1 MSSLF
6 DDLSLPDAFRRLDGV
21 TVAPS
26 AAAPADGSTGREQ
39 AHPGPGEAP
48 AQEEPPLAEEPPPED
63 EPPFEDVSP
72 FEDEPPSTAL
82 PAAPADDEQIPHP
95 ADRARPAGDRHD
107 AFAVDPAV
115 LSELTDGLNPA
126 QREAV
131 EHRGSPLL
139 IVAGAGSGKTRVLT
153 RRIAHLLR
161 AREALPGEILAI
173 TFTNKAAAEMRERV
187 GELVG
192 PVARSMWVSTF
203 HSACVRILRR
213 DAQAAGLKSTFT
225 IYDSADSLRLITT
238 IAKDLELDTKK
249 HAPRALASR
258 ISSLKNELIDPID
271 FADEAESAK
280 NPFERT
286 LARIYTNYTER
297 LRQANAVD
305 FDDLIALTVT
315 LLRENPAIREGYRRR
330 FRHLLVDEYQD
341 TNTAQYQLVRELV
354 GEDPRA
360 DLTVVGDSD
369 QSIYAFR
376 GATIRNII
384 EFEKDFPSA
393 RTIVLEQN
401 YRSTQNILTAANA
414 VIEENEGRRK
424 KNLWTDQGEG
434 EQITLYVADDEQAE
448 ARYIARQIDALVDHG
463 RSAGDIAI
471 FYRANAQSRALE
483 DQLIRVG
490 LPYRVVGGTRFYE
503 RREIK
508 DAMAYLRVLA
518 NPADEINLR
527 RILNVPKR
535 GIGDRAEAAIAMLA
549 ERDRISFGEA
559 LRRADEAPGIATRSL
574 NAVRTFVAMLEDLQ
588 EMASRGDGPA
598 ELVEAI
604 LQRSG
609 YYAELQ
615 GSEDLQDE
623 SLLENLAE
631 LISVAAEFEAE
642 TEAADAA
649 ASEFEEA
656 EPEAGSDSGSR
667 SDSGAEP
674 GTVAGPGTAAGP
686 GTGAEGSTE
695 GPAGSSEVIGA
706 DIDPEAALSAPDDPE
721 ASLVDRF
728 LEKVSLVADADQLPG
743 GEDQFVTLMTLHTAK
758 GLEFP
763 VVFLTGM
770 EDGTFP
776 HNRTL
781 SDPHELQ
788 EERRLAYVGITRSRE
803 RLYLTRAQMRT
814 TWGQSQFMPGSRFLD
829 EIPEAVLDV
838 ARAGSTLSGA
848 DLGGMGAGGY
858 GSGTS
863 GGSRS
868 GGGRGPSFSGGIGGG
883 RSDVKR
889 PSFGSGRTPVSAA
902 AMPQLSVGD
911 RVTHDSFGM
920 GSVTEVSGQGEK
932 TQVEVQFKP
941 PNGTKRLLLRYA
953 PLTKL

>member
-21 TVAPS
+21 RVN
-26 AAAPADGSTGREQ
+26 PATPP
-39 AHPGPGEAP
+39 H
-48 AQEEPPLAEEPPPED
+48 EEPPHEEEPPYD
-63 EPPFEDVSP
+63 ELPPVDDRPVPVPSRP
-72 FEDEPPSTAL
+72 GPARAGGPGLDEL
-82 PAAPADDEQIPHP
+82 
-95 ADRARPAGDRHD
+95 
-107 AFAVDPAV
+107 V
-115 LSELTDGLNPA
+115 DGLNPA

-161 AREALPGEILAI
+161 TGEAMPGEILAI

-187 GELVG
+187 EELVG
-192 PVARSMWVSTF
+192 PAARSMWVSTF

-213 DAQAAGLKSTFT
+213 DAAAAGLKSSFT

-238 IAKDLELDTKK
+238 IAKDLQLDTKK

-258 ISSLKNELIDPID
+258 ISTLKNDLTDPID
-271 FADEAESAK
+271 FADQAESAK
-280 NPFERT
+280 NPFEKT
-286 LARIYTNYTER
+286 LAKIYTNYTER

-305 FDDLIALTVT
+305 FDDLIGLTVA
-315 LLRENPAIREGYRRR
+315 LLRDNPAIREGYRRR

-384 EFEKDFPSA
+384 EFEQDFPSA

-414 VIEENEGRRK
+414 VIEENRGRRE

-448 ARYIARQIDALVDHG
+448 ARYIGRQIDALVDDG
-463 RSAGDIAI
+463 RRAGDIAI

-483 DQLIRVG
+483 DQLIRIG

-508 DAMAYLRVLA
+508 DAIAYLQVLA

-535 GIGDRAEAAIAMLA
+535 GIGDRAEAAVAMLA
-549 ERDRISFGEA
+549 ERERIGFGEA
-559 LRRADEAPGIATRSL
+559 LRRAEEAPGIATRSL

-588 EMASRGDGPA
+588 QMAADGDGPA
-598 ELVEAI
+598 ELLEAI

-615 GSEDLQDE
+615 GSDDPQDE
-623 SLLENLAE
+623 SRLENLAE
-631 LISVAAEFEAE
+631 LVSVAAEFEAQAEEEDALASEYEDEADAPATDTPGTEAPE
-642 TEAADAA
+642 TEA
-649 ASEFEEA
+649 
-656 EPEAGSDSGSR
+656 P
-667 SDSGAEP
+667 GAP
-674 GTVAGPGTAAGP
+674 
-686 GTGAEGSTE
+686 
-695 GPAGSSEVIGA
+695 GA
-706 DIDPEAALSAPDDPE
+706 DIAPDAALTAPDDPE

-728 LEKVSLVADADQLPG
+728 LEKVSLVADADQIPG
-743 GEDQFVTLMTLHTAK
+743 EEDQFVTLMTLHTAK

-781 SDPHELQ
+781 SDPEELE
-788 EERRLAYVGITRSRE
+788 EERRLAYVGITRARE
-803 RLYLTRAQMRT
+803 KLFLTRAQMRAL
-814 TWGQSQFMPGSRFLD
+814 WGQTQFMPASRFLD
-829 EIPEAVLDV
+829 EVPESVLDV

-848 DLGGMGAGGY
+848 GFGGGY
-858 GSGTS
+858 GSGGYG
-863 GGSRS
+863 GGSYGGQGS
-868 GGGRGPSFSGGIGGG
+868 GSRRGPSFSGGIGGG
-883 RSDVKR
+883 RSDIKR
-889 PSFGSGRTPVSAA
+889 PSLGSGRKATPAEKL
-902 AMPQLSVGD
+902 PQLVVGD
-911 RVTHDSFGM
+911 RITHDSFGM
-920 GSVTEVSGQGEK
+920 GTVTEVAGQGEK
-932 TQVEVQFKP
+932 TQIEVQFKAP
-941 PNGTKRLLLRYA
+941 HGTKRLVLRYA
-953 PLTKL
+953 AVTKL

>member
-21 TVAPS
+21 RVNPVGSPS
-26 AAAPADGSTGREQ
+26 ARDDRRDRP
-39 AHPGPGEAP
+39 
-48 AQEEPPLAEEPPPED
+48 EEPPLPEAPPEED
-63 EPPFEDVSP
+63 EPPYDEAPPFDEALADAESP
-72 FEDEPPSTAL
+72 VPEPP
-82 PAAPADDEQIPHP
+82 ADHTHAPHP
-95 ADRARPAGDRHD
+95 AEQPWHRSPVAPPPG
-107 AFAVDPAV
+107 
-115 LSELTDGLNPA
+115 LEELTDGLNPA

-161 AREALPGEILAI
+161 SGEAMPGEILAI

-213 DAQAAGLKSTFT
+213 DAAAAGLKSSFT

-258 ISSLKNELIDPID
+258 ISTLKNDLVDPID
-271 FADEAESAK
+271 FADQAESAK

-305 FDDLIALTVT
+305 FDDLIGLTVT

-354 GEDPRA
+354 GDDPRA

-376 GATIRNII
+376 GATIRNIV
-384 EFEKDFPSA
+384 EFEQDFPTA

-401 YRSTQNILTAANA
+401 YRSTQNILSAANS
-414 VIEENEGRRK
+414 VIEENSGRRK
-424 KNLWTDQGEG
+424 KNLWTNQGAG
-434 EQITLYVADDEQAE
+434 EKITLYVADDEKAE
-448 ARYIARQIDALVDHG
+448 ARYIGRQIDALVDDG
-463 RSAGDIAI
+463 RSAGEIAI

-483 DQLIRVG
+483 DQLIRIG

-508 DAMAYLRVLA
+508 DAIAYLQVLA

-549 ERDRISFGEA
+549 ERERIGFGDA

-588 EMASRGDGPA
+588 EMAEKGEGPA
-598 ELVEAI
+598 ELLEAI
-604 LQRSG
+604 LTRSG

-615 GSEDLQDE
+615 GSDDPQDE
-623 SLLENLAE
+623 SRLENLAE
-631 LISVAAEFEAE
+631 LISVAAEFEAQIE
-642 TEAADAA
+642 EADAV
-649 ASEFEEA
+649 ASELEDEDDQ
-656 EPEAGSDSGSR
+656 EDS
-667 SDSGAEP
+667 AP
-674 GTVAGPGTAAGP
+674 
-686 GTGAEGSTE
+686 
-695 GPAGSSEVIGA
+695 GA
-706 DIDPEAALSAPDDPE
+706 DIAPDAALRAPDDPE

-743 GEDQFVTLMTLHTAK
+743 EEDQFVTLMTLHTAK

-781 SDPHELQ
+781 GDPEELQ
-788 EERRLAYVGITRSRE
+788 EERRLAYVGITRARE
-803 RLYLTRAQMRT
+803 KLYLTRSQMRA
-814 TWGQSQFMPGSRFLD
+814 TWGQTQFMPASRFLD
-829 EIPEAVLDV
+829 EVPEAVLDV
-838 ARAGSTLSGA
+838 ARAGSSLSGA
-848 DLGGMGAGGY
+848 GFGGYSGSAGGSGGY
-858 GSGTS
+858 GSQ
-863 GGSRS
+863 
-868 GGGRGPSFSGGIGGG
+868 RGPSFSGGIGGG
-883 RSDVKR
+883 RSDIKR
-889 PSFGSGRTPVSAA
+889 PSFGSGRKATPTEKL
-902 AMPQLSVGD
+902 PQLVVGD
-911 RVTHDSFGM
+911 RITHDSFGM
-920 GSVTEVSGQGEK
+920 GTVTEVAGQGDK
-932 TQVEVQFKP
+932 TQIEVQFRAP
-941 PNGTKRLLLRYA
+941 HGTKRLVLRYA
-953 PLTKL
+953 AVTKL

>member
-21 TVAPS
+21 RVH
-26 AAAPADGSTGREQ
+26 PATSP
-39 AHPGPGEAP
+39 H
-48 AQEEPPLAEEPPPED
+48 EEPPREEEPPVDE
-63 EPPFEDVSP
+63 EPPHE
-72 FEDEPPSTAL
+72 EEPPYDEL
-82 PAAPADDEQIPHP
+82 PPVDDRPVPVPSRPGPARAGGPGLDEL
-95 ADRARPAGDRHD
+95 
-107 AFAVDPAV
+107 V
-115 LSELTDGLNPA
+115 DGLNPA

-161 AREALPGEILAI
+161 TGEAMPGEILAI

-187 GELVG
+187 EELVG
-192 PVARSMWVSTF
+192 PAARSMWVSTF

-213 DAQAAGLKSTFT
+213 DAAAAGLKSSFT

-238 IAKDLELDTKK
+238 IAKDLQLDTKK

-258 ISSLKNELIDPID
+258 ISTLKNDLTDPID
-271 FADEAESAK
+271 FADQAESAK
-280 NPFERT
+280 NPFEKT
-286 LARIYTNYTER
+286 LAKIYTNYTER

-305 FDDLIALTVT
+305 FDDLIGLTVA
-315 LLRENPAIREGYRRR
+315 LLRDNPAIREGYRRR

-384 EFEKDFPSA
+384 EFEQDFPSA

-401 YRSTQNILTAANA
+401 YRSTQNILAAANS

-448 ARYIARQIDALVDHG
+448 ARYIGRQIDALVDDG
-463 RSAGDIAI
+463 RRAGDIAI

-483 DQLIRVG
+483 DQLIRIG

-508 DAMAYLRVLA
+508 DAIAYLQVLA

-535 GIGDRAEAAIAMLA
+535 GIGDRAEAAVAMLA
-549 ERDRISFGEA
+549 ERERIGFGEA
-559 LRRADEAPGIATRSL
+559 LRRAEEAPGIATRSL

-588 EMASRGDGPA
+588 QMAADGDGPA
-598 ELVEAI
+598 ELLEAI

-615 GSEDLQDE
+615 GSDDPQDE
-623 SLLENLAE
+623 SRLENLAE
-631 LISVAAEFEAE
+631 LVSVAAEFEAQAEEEDALASEYEDEADAPATDTPGTEAPE
-642 TEAADAA
+642 TEA
-649 ASEFEEA
+649 
-656 EPEAGSDSGSR
+656 P
-667 SDSGAEP
+667 GAP
-674 GTVAGPGTAAGP
+674 
-686 GTGAEGSTE
+686 
-695 GPAGSSEVIGA
+695 GA
-706 DIDPEAALSAPDDPE
+706 DIAPDAALTAPDDPE

-728 LEKVSLVADADQLPG
+728 LEKVSLVADADQIPG
-743 GEDQFVTLMTLHTAK
+743 EEDQFVTLMTLHTAK

-781 SDPHELQ
+781 SDPEELE
-788 EERRLAYVGITRSRE
+788 EERRLAYVGITRARE
-803 RLYLTRAQMRT
+803 KLFLTRAQMRAL
-814 TWGQSQFMPGSRFLD
+814 WGQTQFMPASRFLD
-829 EIPEAVLDV
+829 EVPESVLDV

-848 DLGGMGAGGY
+848 GFGGGY
-858 GSGTS
+858 GSGGYG
-863 GGSRS
+863 GGSYGGQGS
-868 GGGRGPSFSGGIGGG
+868 GSRRGPSFSGGIGGG
-883 RSDVKR
+883 RSDIKR
-889 PSFGSGRTPVSAA
+889 PSLGSGRKATPAEKL
-902 AMPQLSVGD
+902 PQLVVGD
-911 RVTHDSFGM
+911 RITHDSFGM
-920 GSVTEVSGQGEK
+920 GTVTEVAGQGEK
-932 TQVEVQFKP
+932 TQIEVQFKAP
-941 PNGTKRLLLRYA
+941 HGTKRLVLRYA
-953 PLTKL
+953 AVTKL

>member
-21 TVAPS
+21 QVTPAS
-26 AAAPADGSTGREQ
+26 AQKAAVGREDDRT
-39 AHPGPGEAP
+39 AVDETDPG
-48 AQEEPPLAEEPPPED
+48 LLDRDPPPED
-63 EPPFEDVSP
+63 EAPPLEEEP
-72 FEDEPPSTAL
+72 PYEDEPPREELPSVDDRPVAVPSRTPQRADGPAL
-82 PAAPADDEQIPHP
+82 AA
-95 ADRARPAGDRHD
+95 
-107 AFAVDPAV
+107 
-115 LSELTDGLNPA
+115 LTDGLNPA

-161 AREALPGEILAI
+161 TGEALPGEILAI

-187 GELVG
+187 EELIG
-192 PVARSMWVSTF
+192 PAARSMWVSTF

-213 DAQAAGLKSTFT
+213 DAAAAGLKSSFT

-238 IAKDLELDTKK
+238 IAKDLQLDTKK

-258 ISSLKNELIDPID
+258 ISTLKNDLTDPVD
-271 FADEAESAK
+271 FADQAESAK
-280 NPFERT
+280 NPFEKT
-286 LARIYTNYTER
+286 LATIYTNYTER

-305 FDDLIALTVT
+305 FDDLIGLTVA

-376 GATIRNII
+376 GATIRNIV
-384 EFEKDFPSA
+384 EFEQDFPSA

-401 YRSTQNILTAANA
+401 YRSTQNILSAANA
-414 VIEENEGRRK
+414 VIEENQGRRK
-424 KNLWTDQGEG
+424 KNLWTDQGQG
-434 EQITLYVADDEQAE
+434 ERITLYVADDEQSE
-448 ARYIARQIDALVDHG
+448 ARYIGRQIDALVDDG
-463 RSAGDIAI
+463 RRAGDIAI

-508 DAMAYLRVLA
+508 DAIAYLQVLA

-549 ERDRISFGEA
+549 ERDRIGFGEA
-559 LRRADEAPGIATRSL
+559 LRRAEEAPGIATRSL

-588 EMASRGDGPA
+588 AQAERGDGPA
-598 ELVEAI
+598 ELLEAI
-604 LQRSG
+604 LTRSG

-615 GSEDLQDE
+615 GSDDPQDE
-623 SLLENLAE
+623 SRLENLAE
-631 LISVAAEFEAE
+631 LISVAAEFEAQME
-642 TEAADAA
+642 ELDAL
-649 ASEFEEA
+649 ASEVEDDEEEGERRQDGA
-656 EPEAGSDSGSR
+656 SRADDPTAGPADVPTAGPADDATAGPSD
-667 SDSGAEP
+667 DPTADP
-674 GTVAGPGTAAGP
+674 GVAGATTASDA
-686 GTGAEGSTE
+686 
-695 GPAGSSEVIGA
+695 VGA
-706 DIDPEAALSAPDDPE
+706 DIAPDAALTAPDDPE
-721 ASLVDRF
+721 AGLVDRF

-743 GEDQFVTLMTLHTAK
+743 EEDQFVTLMTLHTAK

-781 SDPHELQ
+781 GDPDELE
-788 EERRLAYVGITRSRE
+788 EERRLAYVGITRARE
-803 RLYLTRAQMRT
+803 KLYLTRAQMRSM
-814 TWGQSQFMPGSRFLD
+814 WGQSQYMPASRFLD
-829 EIPEAVLDV
+829 EVPEEVLDV
-838 ARAGSTLSGA
+838 ARAGSTLG
-848 DLGGMGAGGY
+848 GAGFGGSGY
-858 GSGTS
+858 GGSS
-863 GGSRS
+863 GGS
-868 GGGRGPSFSGGIGGG
+868 GGRGAGRGPSFSGGIGGG
-883 RSDVKR
+883 RADVKR
-889 PSFGSGRTPVSAA
+889 PSFGSGRTATPTEKL
-902 AMPQLSVGD
+902 PQLAVGD

-920 GSVTEVSGQGEK
+920 GTVAEVSGQGDK
-932 TQVEVQFKP
+932 TQVEVQFRDP
-941 PNGTKRLLLRYA
+941 HGRKRLLLRYA

>member
-21 TVAPS
+21 SVTPS
-26 AAAPADGSTGREQ
+26 ARAQ
-39 AHPGPGEAP
+39 AGPVGVPGPGGETQDRP
-48 AQEEPPLAEEPPPED
+48 PLEEPPSDEPPHDEPPYDEPPHDDAPPPESD
-63 EPPFEDVSP
+63 RVPQPPAELSY
-72 FEDEPPSTAL
+72 A
-82 PAAPADDEQIPHP
+82 PHP
-95 ADRARPAGDRHD
+95 AERAADGAASWAGGDAQGERPHLG
-107 AFAVDPAV
+107 
-115 LSELTDGLNPA
+115 ELTEGLNPA

-161 AREALPGEILAI
+161 SGEALPGEILAI
-173 TFTNKAAAEMRERV
+173 TFTNKAAAEMRDRV

-213 DAQAAGLKSTFT
+213 DAAAAGLKSSFT

-258 ISSLKNELIDPID
+258 ISTLKNDLVDPID
-271 FADEAESAK
+271 FADQAETAK

-286 LARIYTNYTER
+286 LAKIFTNYTER

-305 FDDLIALTVT
+305 FDDLIGLTVT

-376 GATIRNII
+376 GATIRNIV
-384 EFEKDFPSA
+384 EFEQDFPTA

-401 YRSTQNILTAANA
+401 YRSTQNILSAANS

-424 KNLWTDQGEG
+424 KNLWTDQGQG
-434 EQITLYVADDEQAE
+434 EKITLYVADDEREE
-448 ARYIARQIDALVDHG
+448 ARYIGRQIDALVDDG

-490 LPYRVVGGTRFYE
+490 LPYKVVGGTRFYE

-508 DAMAYLRVLA
+508 DAIAYLQVLT

-549 ERDRISFGEA
+549 ERERIGFGEA
-559 LRRADEAPGIATRSL
+559 LRRAEEAPGIATRSL

-588 EMASRGDGPA
+588 QLAADGTGPA
-598 ELVEAI
+598 DLLEAI
-604 LQRSG
+604 LRRSG
-609 YYAELQ
+609 YDAELQ
-615 GSEDLQDE
+615 GSDDPQDE
-623 SLLENLAE
+623 SRLENLAE
-631 LISVAAEFEAE
+631 LISVAAEFEAQIEEADAVASEYEDETATDDE
-642 TEAADAA
+642 TETAP
-649 ASEFEEA
+649 ASA
-656 EPEAGSDSGSR
+656 PL
-667 SDSGAEP
+667 
-674 GTVAGPGTAAGP
+674 
-686 GTGAEGSTE
+686 
-695 GPAGSSEVIGA
+695 GA
-706 DIDPEAALSAPDDPE
+706 DIAPDAALAAPDDPE
-721 ASLVDRF
+721 ASVVDRF
-728 LEKVSLVADADQLPG
+728 LEKVSLVADADQIPG
-743 GEDQFVTLMTLHTAK
+743 EEDQFVTLMTLHTAK

-781 SDPHELQ
+781 SDPEELE
-788 EERRLAYVGITRSRE
+788 EERRLAYVGITRARE
-803 RLYLTRAQMRT
+803 KLYLTRAQMRAL
-814 TWGQSQFMPGSRFLD
+814 WGQTQYMPASRFLD
-829 EIPEAVLDV
+829 EVPEAVLDV

-848 DLGGMGAGGY
+848 GFGGGYRGSGFSGGGSGGY
-858 GSGTS
+858 GG
-863 GGSRS
+863 GGSGS
-868 GGGRGPSFSGGIGGG
+868 GHGPSFSGGTGGG
-883 RSDVKR
+883 RSDIKR
-889 PSFGSGRTPVSAA
+889 PSLGSGRKATPTDKL
-902 AMPQLSVGD
+902 PQLAVGD
-911 RVTHDSFGM
+911 RITHDSFGM
-920 GSVTEVSGQGEK
+920 GTVTEVAGQGEK
-932 TQVEVQFKP
+932 TQIEVQFKAP
-941 PNGTKRLLLRYA
+941 HGTKRLVLRYA
-953 PLTKL
+953 AITKL

>member
-21 TVAPS
+21 SVTPATRDQAHPEGSAAPPVEEPAA
-26 AAAPADGSTGREQ
+26 AAAPPFGA
-39 AHPGPGEAP
+39 EARVD
-48 AQEEPPLAEEPPPED
+48 EEPPDDEEPPYDDAPPPEPED
-63 EPPFEDVSP
+63 VPQPPPEM
-72 FEDEPPSTAL
+72 TG
-82 PAAPADDEQIPHP
+82 IPHP
-95 ADRARPAGDRHD
+95 AERPSGPPSWQHPGAGAD
-107 AFAVDPAV
+107 APGLV
-115 LSELTDGLNPA
+115 ELVEGLNPA

-153 RRIAHLLR
+153 RRIAHLLHS
-161 AREALPGEILAI
+161 REALPGEILAI

-213 DAQAAGLKSTFT
+213 DAAAAGLKSSFT

-238 IAKDLELDTKK
+238 IAKDLQLDTKK

-258 ISSLKNELIDPID
+258 ISSLKNDLVDPID
-271 FADEAESAK
+271 FADQAESAK

-286 LARIYTNYTER
+286 LAQIYTNYTER

-305 FDDLIALTVT
+305 FDDLIGLTVT

-354 GEDPRA
+354 GDDPHA
-360 DLTVVGDSD
+360 SLTVVGDSD

-384 EFEKDFPSA
+384 EFEQDFPSA

-401 YRSTQNILTAANA
+401 YRSTQNILAAANS

-448 ARYIARQIDALVDHG
+448 ARYIGRQIDALVDDG
-463 RSAGDIAI
+463 RRAGDIAI

-483 DQLIRVG
+483 DQLIRIG

-508 DAMAYLRVLA
+508 DAIAYLQVLA

-535 GIGDRAEAAIAMLA
+535 GIGDRAEAAVAMLA
-549 ERDRISFGEA
+549 ERERIGFGEA
-559 LRRADEAPGIATRSL
+559 LRRAEEAPGIATRSL

-588 EMASRGDGPA
+588 QMAADGDGPA
-598 ELVEAI
+598 ELLEAI

-615 GSEDLQDE
+615 GSDDPQDE
-623 SLLENLAE
+623 SRLENLAE
-631 LISVAAEFEAE
+631 LVSVAAEFEAQAEEEDALASEYEDEADAPATDTPGTEAPE
-642 TEAADAA
+642 TEA
-649 ASEFEEA
+649 
-656 EPEAGSDSGSR
+656 P
-667 SDSGAEP
+667 GAP
-674 GTVAGPGTAAGP
+674 
-686 GTGAEGSTE
+686 
-695 GPAGSSEVIGA
+695 GA
-706 DIDPEAALSAPDDPE
+706 DIAPDAALTAPDDPE

-728 LEKVSLVADADQLPG
+728 LEKVSLVADADQIPG
-743 GEDQFVTLMTLHTAK
+743 EEDQFVTLMTLHTAK

-781 SDPHELQ
+781 SDPDELE
-788 EERRLAYVGITRSRE
+788 EERRLAYVGITRARE
-803 RLYLTRAQMRT
+803 KLFLTRAQMRAL
-814 TWGQSQFMPGSRFLD
+814 WGQTQFMPASRFLD
-829 EIPEAVLDV
+829 EVPESVLDV

-848 DLGGMGAGGY
+848 GFGGGY
-858 GSGTS
+858 GSGGYG
-863 GGSRS
+863 GGSYGGQGS
-868 GGGRGPSFSGGIGGG
+868 GSRRGPSFSGGIGGG
-883 RSDVKR
+883 RSDIKR
-889 PSFGSGRTPVSAA
+889 PSLGSGRKATPAEKL
-902 AMPQLSVGD
+902 PQLVVGD
-911 RVTHDSFGM
+911 RITHDSFGM
-920 GSVTEVSGQGEK
+920 GTVTEVAGQGEK
-932 TQVEVQFKP
+932 TQIEVQFKAP
-941 PNGTKRLLLRYA
+941 HGTKRLVLRYA
-953 PLTKL
+953 AVTKL

>member
-1 MSSLF
+1 MRTSPPY
-6 DDLSLPDAFRRLDGV
+6 D
-21 TVAPS
+21 
-26 AAAPADGSTGREQ
+26 
-39 AHPGPGEAP
+39 EAP
-48 AQEEPPLAEEPPPED
+48 PMEERPVPQPPAGLAQA
-63 EPPFEDVSP
+63 
-72 FEDEPPSTAL
+72 
-82 PAAPADDEQIPHP
+82 PHP
-95 ADRARPAGDRHD
+95 ADRGHGHEGRYGDLGTAPA
-107 AFAVDPAV
+107 ALA
-115 LSELTDGLNPA
+115 ELTDGLNPA
-126 QREAV
+126 QHQAV

-161 AREALPGEILAI
+161 SGEAMPGEILAI

-213 DAQAAGLKSTFT
+213 DAAAAGLKSSFT

-258 ISSLKNELIDPID
+258 ISTLKNDLIDPID
-271 FADEAESAK
+271 FADQAESAK
-280 NPFERT
+280 NPFEKT

-305 FDDLIALTVT
+305 FDDLIGLTVT

-354 GEDPRA
+354 GEDPSA

-376 GATIRNII
+376 GATIRNIV
-384 EFEKDFPSA
+384 EFEQDFPSA

-414 VIEENEGRRK
+414 VIEENAGRRK
-424 KNLWTDQGEG
+424 KNLWTDEGTGEK
-434 EQITLYVADDEQAE
+434 ITLYVADDEKAE
-448 ARYIARQIDALVDHG
+448 ARYIGRQIDALVDDG
-463 RSAGDIAI
+463 RSAGDVAI

-483 DQLIRVG
+483 DQLIRIG

-508 DAMAYLRVLA
+508 DAVAYLQVLA

-549 ERDRISFGEA
+549 ERERIGFGEA
-559 LRRADEAPGIATRSL
+559 LRRAEEAPGIATRSL

-588 EMASRGDGPA
+588 EMAERGDGPA
-598 ELVEAI
+598 ELLEAI
-604 LQRSG
+604 LTRSG

-615 GSEDLQDE
+615 GSDDPQDE
-623 SLLENLAE
+623 SRLENLAE
-631 LISVAAEFEAE
+631 LISVAAEFEAQIE
-642 TEAADAA
+642 EADAV
-649 ASEFEEA
+649 ASEVEDEEGD
-656 EPEAGSDSGSR
+656 PGSDIA
-667 SDSGAEP
+667 SD
-674 GTVAGPGTAAGP
+674 
-686 GTGAEGSTE
+686 
-695 GPAGSSEVIGA
+695 
-706 DIDPEAALSAPDDPE
+706 AALRAPDDPE

-728 LEKVSLVADADQLPG
+728 LEKVSLVADADQIPG
-743 GEDQFVTLMTLHTAK
+743 EEDQFVTLMTLHTAK

-781 SDPHELQ
+781 GDPEELE
-788 EERRLAYVGITRSRE
+788 EERRLAYVGITRARE
-803 RLYLTRAQMRT
+803 KLYLTRSQMRS
-814 TWGQSQFMPGSRFLD
+814 TWGQTQFMPASRFLD
-829 EIPEAVLDV
+829 EVPEAVLDV
-838 ARAGSTLSGA
+838 ARAGSSLSGA
-848 DLGGMGAGGY
+848 GFGGSGGY
-858 GSGTS
+858 GGSYSSGS
-863 GGSRS
+863 Q
-868 GGGRGPSFSGGIGGG
+868 RGPSFSGGIGGG
-883 RSDVKR
+883 RSDIKR
-889 PSFGSGRTPVSAA
+889 PSLGSGRKATPTEKL
-902 AMPQLSVGD
+902 PQLVVGD
-911 RVTHDSFGM
+911 RITHDSFGM
-920 GSVTEVSGQGEK
+920 GTVSEIAGQGDK
-932 TQVEVQFKP
+932 TQIEVQFKAP
-941 PNGTKRLLLRYA
+941 HGTKRLVLRYA
-953 PLTKL
+953 AVTKL

>member
-21 TVAPS
+21 SVTP
-26 AAAPADGSTGREQ
+26 AAPATRSDEERDRS
-39 AHPGPGEAP
+39 
-48 AQEEPPLAEEPPPED
+48 EEPPLPDGPPDDDEPPYGED
-63 EPPFEDVSP
+63 EPPYGE
-72 FEDEPPSTAL
+72 EPPVD
-82 PAAPADDEQIPHP
+82 AAPPALDRPVPQPPADLAEVPHP
-95 ADRARPAGDRHD
+95 AERKPETGSWRSHGGASAAG
-107 AFAVDPAV
+107 
-115 LSELTDGLNPA
+115 LTALTEGLNPA
-126 QREAV
+126 QHEAV

-161 AREALPGEILAI
+161 TGEAMPGEILAI

-192 PVARSMWVSTF
+192 PVARSMWVATF

-213 DAQAAGLKSTFT
+213 DAQAAGLKSSFT

-238 IAKDLELDTKK
+238 IAKDLQLDTKK

-258 ISSLKNELIDPID
+258 ISSLKNDLVEPAE
-271 FADEAESAK
+271 FAAQAESAK

-286 LARIYTNYTER
+286 LARIFTNYTER

-305 FDDLIALTVT
+305 FDDLIGLTVA

-376 GATIRNII
+376 GATIRNIV
-384 EFEKDFPSA
+384 EFEQDFPSA

-401 YRSTQNILTAANA
+401 YRSTQNILSAANS
-414 VIEENEGRRK
+414 VIEENAGRRK
-424 KNLWTDQGEG
+424 KNLWTDQGQG
-434 EQITLYVADDEQAE
+434 EKITLYVADDEREE
-448 ARYIARQIDALVDHG
+448 ARYIGRQIDALVDDG
-463 RSAGDIAI
+463 RRAGEIAI

-490 LPYRVVGGTRFYE
+490 LPYKVVGGTRFYE

-508 DAMAYLRVLA
+508 DAIAYLKVLA

-549 ERDRISFGEA
+549 ERDRIGFGEA
-559 LRRADEAPGIATRSL
+559 LRRAEEAPGIATRSL
-574 NAVRTFVAMLEDLQ
+574 NAVRLFVAMLEDLQ
-588 EMASRGDGPA
+588 GLAEAGEGPA
-598 ELVEAI
+598 ALVEAI

-615 GSEDLQDE
+615 DSDDPQDE
-623 SLLENLAE
+623 SRLENLAE
-631 LISVAAEFEAE
+631 LISVAAEFEAQAE
-642 TEAADAA
+642 EADAVASEYEDEMAEAGGAPAAADAA
-649 ASEFEEA
+649 GPTVDPA
-656 EPEAGSDSGSR
+656 EPAGPAEPAEPAENAGTAGS
-667 SDSGAEP
+667 AEP
-674 GTVAGPGTAAGP
+674 FQTAPGT
-686 GTGAEGSTE
+686 
-695 GPAGSSEVIGA
+695 EVA
-706 DIDPEAALSAPDDPE
+706 PDAALTAPEDPE

-728 LEKVSLVADADQLPG
+728 LEKVSLVADADQIPG
-743 GEDQFVTLMTLHTAK
+743 EEDQFVTLMTLHTAK

-776 HNRTL
+776 HNRTFG
-781 SDPHELQ
+781 DPEELE
-788 EERRLAYVGITRSRE
+788 EERRLAYVGITRARE
-803 RLYLTRAQMRT
+803 KLYLTRAQMRS
-814 TWGQSQFMPGSRFLD
+814 TWGQSQFMPASRFLD
-829 EIPEAVLDV
+829 EVPEEVLDV

-848 DLGGMGAGGY
+848 GFGGSYSGSSGY
-858 GSGTS
+858 
-863 GGSRS
+863 GGSRRS
-868 GGGRGPSFSGGIGGG
+868 DSQRGPSFSGGIGGG
-883 RSDVKR
+883 RSDIKR
-889 PSFGSGRTPVSAA
+889 PSLGSGRQATPTEKLPHLAA
-902 AMPQLSVGD
+902 GD
-911 RVTHDSFGM
+911 RITHDSFGM
-920 GSVTEVSGQGEK
+920 GTVTEVAGHGDK
-932 TQVEVQFKP
+932 TQIEVQFKP
-941 PNGTKRLLLRYA
+941 PHGTKRLVLRYA
-953 PLTKL
+953 AITKL

>member
-21 TVAPS
+21 RVNPVGSPS
-26 AAAPADGSTGREQ
+26 ARDDRRDRP
-39 AHPGPGEAP
+39 
-48 AQEEPPLAEEPPPED
+48 EEPPLPEAPPEED
-63 EPPFEDVSP
+63 EPPYDEAPPFDEALADAESP
-72 FEDEPPSTAL
+72 VPEPP
-82 PAAPADDEQIPHP
+82 ADHTHAPHP
-95 ADRARPAGDRHD
+95 AEQPWHRSPVAPPPG
-107 AFAVDPAV
+107 
-115 LSELTDGLNPA
+115 LEELTDGLNPA

-161 AREALPGEILAI
+161 SGEAMPGEILAI

-213 DAQAAGLKSTFT
+213 DAAAAGLKSSFT

-258 ISSLKNELIDPID
+258 ISTLKNDLVDPID
-271 FADEAESAK
+271 FADQAESAK

-305 FDDLIALTVT
+305 FDDLIGLTVT

-354 GEDPRA
+354 GDDPRA

-376 GATIRNII
+376 GATIRNIV
-384 EFEKDFPSA
+384 EFEQDFPTA

-401 YRSTQNILTAANA
+401 YRSTQNILSAANS
-414 VIEENEGRRK
+414 VIEENSGRRK
-424 KNLWTDQGEG
+424 KNLWTDQGAG
-434 EQITLYVADDEQAE
+434 EKITLYVADDEKAE
-448 ARYIARQIDALVDHG
+448 ARYIGRQIDALVDDG
-463 RSAGDIAI
+463 RSAGEIAI

-483 DQLIRVG
+483 DQLIRIG

-508 DAMAYLRVLA
+508 DAIAYLQVLA

-549 ERDRISFGEA
+549 ERERIGFGDA

-588 EMASRGDGPA
+588 EMAEKGEGPA
-598 ELVEAI
+598 ELLEAI
-604 LQRSG
+604 LTRSG

-615 GSEDLQDE
+615 GSDDPQDE
-623 SLLENLAE
+623 SRLENLAE
-631 LISVAAEFEAE
+631 LISVAAEFEAQIE
-642 TEAADAA
+642 EADAV
-649 ASEFEEA
+649 ASELEDEDDQ
-656 EPEAGSDSGSR
+656 EDS
-667 SDSGAEP
+667 AP
-674 GTVAGPGTAAGP
+674 
-686 GTGAEGSTE
+686 
-695 GPAGSSEVIGA
+695 GA
-706 DIDPEAALSAPDDPE
+706 DIAPDAALRAPDDPE

-743 GEDQFVTLMTLHTAK
+743 EEDQFVTLMTLHTAK

-781 SDPHELQ
+781 GDPEELQ
-788 EERRLAYVGITRSRE
+788 EERRLAYVGITRARE
-803 RLYLTRAQMRT
+803 KLYLTRSQMRA
-814 TWGQSQFMPGSRFLD
+814 TWGQTQFMPASRFLD
-829 EIPEAVLDV
+829 EVPEAVLDV
-838 ARAGSTLSGA
+838 ARAGSSLSGA
-848 DLGGMGAGGY
+848 GFGGYSGSAGGSGGY
-858 GSGTS
+858 GSQ
-863 GGSRS
+863 
-868 GGGRGPSFSGGIGGG
+868 RGPSFSGGIGGG
-883 RSDVKR
+883 RSDIKR
-889 PSFGSGRTPVSAA
+889 PSFGSGRKATPTEKL
-902 AMPQLSVGD
+902 PQLVVGD
-911 RVTHDSFGM
+911 RITHDSFGM
-920 GSVTEVSGQGEK
+920 GTVTEVAGQGDK
-932 TQVEVQFKP
+932 TQIEVQFRAP
-941 PNGTKRLLLRYA
+941 HGTKRLVLRYA
-953 PLTKL
+953 AVTKL

>member
-21 TVAPS
+21 RVNPVGSPS
-26 AAAPADGSTGREQ
+26 ARDDRRDRP
-39 AHPGPGEAP
+39 
-48 AQEEPPLAEEPPPED
+48 EEPPLPEAPPEED
-63 EPPFEDVSP
+63 EPPYDEAPPFDEALADAESP
-72 FEDEPPSTAL
+72 VPEPP
-82 PAAPADDEQIPHP
+82 ADHTHAPHP
-95 ADRARPAGDRHD
+95 AEQPWHRSPVAPPPG
-107 AFAVDPAV
+107 
-115 LSELTDGLNPA
+115 LEELTDGLNPA

-161 AREALPGEILAI
+161 SGEAMPGEILAI

-213 DAQAAGLKSTFT
+213 DAAAAGLKSSFT

-258 ISSLKNELIDPID
+258 ISTLKNDLVDPID
-271 FADEAESAK
+271 FADQAESAK

-305 FDDLIALTVT
+305 FDDLIGLTVT

-354 GEDPRA
+354 GEDPHA

-376 GATIRNII
+376 GATIRNIV
-384 EFEKDFPSA
+384 EFEQDFPTA

-401 YRSTQNILTAANA
+401 YRSTQNILSAANS
-414 VIEENEGRRK
+414 VIEENSGRRK
-424 KNLWTDQGEG
+424 KNLWTDQGAG
-434 EQITLYVADDEQAE
+434 EKITLYVADDEKAE
-448 ARYIARQIDALVDHG
+448 ARYIGRQIDALVDDG
-463 RSAGDIAI
+463 RSAGEIAI

-508 DAMAYLRVLA
+508 DAIAYLQVLA

-549 ERDRISFGEA
+549 ERDRIGFGEA
-559 LRRADEAPGIATRSL
+559 LRRAEEAPGIATRSL

-588 EMASRGDGPA
+588 AMAERGDGPA
-598 ELVEAI
+598 ELLEAI
-604 LQRSG
+604 LTRSG

-615 GSEDLQDE
+615 GSDDPQDE
-623 SLLENLAE
+623 SRLENLAE
-631 LISVAAEFEAE
+631 LISVAAEFEAQIE
-642 TEAADAA
+642 EADAV
-649 ASEFEEA
+649 ASELEDEDDQ
-656 EPEAGSDSGSR
+656 EDS
-667 SDSGAEP
+667 AP
-674 GTVAGPGTAAGP
+674 
-686 GTGAEGSTE
+686 
-695 GPAGSSEVIGA
+695 GA
-706 DIDPEAALSAPDDPE
+706 DIAPDAALRAPDDPE

-743 GEDQFVTLMTLHTAK
+743 EEDQFVTLMTLHTAK

-781 SDPHELQ
+781 GDPEELQ
-788 EERRLAYVGITRSRE
+788 EERRLAYVGITRARE
-803 RLYLTRAQMRT
+803 KLYLTRSQMRA
-814 TWGQSQFMPGSRFLD
+814 TWGQTQFMPASRFLD
-829 EIPEAVLDV
+829 EVPEAVLDV
-838 ARAGSTLSGA
+838 ARAGSSLSGA
-848 DLGGMGAGGY
+848 GFGGYSGSAGGSGGY
-858 GSGTS
+858 GSQ
-863 GGSRS
+863 
-868 GGGRGPSFSGGIGGG
+868 RGPSFSGGIGGG
-883 RSDVKR
+883 RSDIKR
-889 PSFGSGRTPVSAA
+889 PSFGSGRKATPTEKL
-902 AMPQLSVGD
+902 PQLVVGD
-911 RVTHDSFGM
+911 RITHDSFGM
-920 GSVTEVSGQGEK
+920 GTVTEVAGQGDK
-932 TQVEVQFKP
+932 TQIEVQFRAP
-941 PNGTKRLLLRYA
+941 HGTKRLVLRYA
-953 PLTKL
+953 AVTKL